1 MNIQAIDSKI
11 DIKTDLINKIFL
23 NFQKEFSEFQQIKS
37 LIRKFSD
44 YMKDM
49 DKRYNDISI
58 KLVKLESLKEFRRL
72 YNSITDERTM
82 VENLIKQRAYF
93 EKLNQNIK
101 QTLELMLQSQRNTE
115 TLKQYID
122 ASLKRGINKDLI
134 KENLLN
140 MGWPKNQIKLFL

>member
-1 MNIQAIDSKI
+1 
-11 DIKTDLINKIFL
+11 
-23 NFQKEFSEFQQIKS
+23 KS